1 MDVHSRQ
8 LRYFVAVAEDLSFT
22 RAAQRLHVAQQG
34 LSAQIKQLEQALDLV
49 LFTRTTRSVELT
61 AAGEALLEGV
71 RGALTTLGLAVEQ
84 ARVAQ
89 RRESDRLV
97 LGFLE
102 GAALTLTEPILAA
115 FRDKHPGVTVDMRQ
129 FGYEDPTA
137 GLADGTVDVAFVR
150 LPFRAEGIRFE
161 SLFTE
166 PLVALV
172 PAAHPLTGLPEVRVR
187 DLLDEPLLGAATD
200 DPVWNAFWELHDH
213 REGCPAPV
221 VSRSKSLLEEL
232 HKVSAGV
239 GVVLTVASARWMPFP
254 RVRLLPIVDAPRN
267 EVTVAWPA
275 EHESPLVRS
284 FVEIAQEVRAAR
296 PELVELLER
305 PDFEDRTLPAHL

>member
-49 LFTRTTRSVELT
+49 LFIRTTRSVELT

-71 RGALTTLGLAVEQ
+71 RSALTTLGLAVEQ

-115 FRDKHPGVTVDMRQ
+115 FRERHPDVTVDMRQ
-129 FGYEDPTA
+129 FTYEEPAA
-137 GLADGTVDVAFVR
+137 GLADGSVDVAFAR
-150 LPFRAEGIRFE
+150 LPFRADGIRVE
-161 SLFTE
+161 PLFSE

-172 PAAHPLTGLPEVRVR
+172 PAGHPLTELPEVRVR
-187 DLLDEPLLGAATD
+187 DLLDQPLLGADND

-213 REGCPAPV
+213 RGGNPAPV

-284 FVEIAQEVRAAR
+284 FVEIAREVRAAR